1 MLQFRG
7 PQALSSFRL
16 GKLSHQIRS
25 IVSQFIKIKS
35 EYWYF
40 CSIQNNLTQSELIRL
55 QQLLDAHLIETL
67 PQVTQG
73 VFLVLPRLGTV
84 SPWSSKA
91 TDIAHHC
98 QLQNIER
105 IERGIVFNIE
115 FQSHIT
121 DESRKKIEALLHDRM
136 TESIFSSLQEA
147 TKLFRHIEPA
157 QFFLI
162 ANNDQ

>member
-7 PQALSSFRL
+7 RQALSSFRL

-25 IVSQFIKIKS
+25 IVSEFIKIES

-40 CSIQNNLTQSELIRL
+40 CSLQQNLTQNELIRL
-55 QQLLDAHLIETL
+55 QQLLDGHLIETL
-67 PQVTQG
+67 PQVPHG
-73 VFLVLPRLGTV
+73 FFLVLPRLGTV

-98 QLQNIER
+98 QLQSIGR
-105 IERGIVFNIE
+105 IERGVAFNIE

-121 DESRKKIEALLHDRM
+121 DESRKRVEALLHDRM

-147 TKLFRHIEPA
+147 SKLFRHIDPGSL
-157 QFFLI
+157 QTI
-162 ANNDQ
+162 DIQT